1 MTLHH
6 YLAAEKKHPMGSF
19 GLNPT
24 EIAIE
29 KVGQPG
35 KKNKNRVYNKEIA
48 SVYQTEDFIHGIE
61 VIEVDNGYKEVKEHF
76 NHSYVYEI
84 VGYLENPGKSIKE
97 FFKYVDQNLSE
108 GESIEVYSCLD
119 GEEQK
124 PRDNKLDVV
133 INLKTY
139 QLGKYIKL
147 DKKKYLQQLGE
158 SFKLEDKQYI
168 QVIKKWI

>member
-6 YLAAEKKHPMGSF
+6 YIAAEKKLPMGSF
-19 GLNPT
+19 GLNAT
-24 EIAIE
+24 DIAVD
-29 KVGQPG
+29 KVRLPG
-35 KKNKNRVYNKEIA
+35 KKYKNRVYDKERV
-48 SVYQTEDFIHGIE
+48 SVYQTEDISLGIE
-61 VIEVDNGYKEVKEHF
+61 VIEVDNGYKEVKKHF
-76 NHSYVYEI
+76 NHSSVYEV

-97 FFKYVDQNLSE
+97 LFKYVDQNLSE

-119 GEEQK
+119 GEEQN
-124 PRDNKLDVV
+124 PRDNNLDVV

-139 QLGKYIKL
+139 QLGKHIKL

-168 QVIKKWI
+168 QVIKE